1 MRKRNLTIDGTLYI
15 RADLVSVDEVNMQ
28 RMAERII
35 SAVASVHGH
44 DPGAIRG
51 VGRRQPLPKLRAAVI
66 LLMVERGYSWVAIG
80 RELRRNHS
88 TVIACANTYQENE
101 WVTNV
106 ALKAREKMDG
116 EKC

>member
-44 DPGAIRG
+44 DPGAIR
-51 VGRRQPLPKLRAAVI
+51 
-66 LLMVERGYSWVAIG
+66 
-80 RELRRNHS
+80 
-88 TVIACANTYQENE
+88 
-101 WVTNV
+101 
-106 ALKAREKMDG
+106 
-116 EKC
+116 